1 MAASG
6 ARRWGLDQLSVRGK
20 VALVTGASSGIGH
33 DLALFLVAR
42 GCHVVAAARRVGRL
56 DQLCAEAEAMRR
68 EAEELRRE
76 GEGMRGEAEGMCGE
90 GDDPRNGRSSDLSNP
105 IDAGGRERRAVGNDD
120 VTRESS
126 VGDSGRPGSHF
137 IVGNEMPGRMRA
149 VAMDVAADEAAV
161 DAAVQAAW
169 DAFGRIDVLVN
180 NAGFRGKKVDAI
192 DISQSEFDTSF
203 HTNVR
208 GAWLVSKAV
217 VRRVLGRAG
226 GGARREGRGMGK
238 GGKGTEEKSE
248 RAPEGGCN
256 GGTRT
261 VLSVINIASTAGIPG
276 AILPGGA
283 AYSSSKAALM
293 RLTVAMAK
301 LLDKPWMERN
311 AQVVVPLQ
319 RYDTVWMALK
329 RFGGC
334 QEGWGTIH
342 PDLTSLLLL
351 LASDASSYIT
361 GQCIAVNGYIS
372 GSNLP
377 HPIAFFRP
385 SPVPP
390 PPPQVGD
397 NPP

>member
-1 MAASG
+1 MAASA

-42 GCHVVAAARRVGRL
+42 GCHVVAAARRVDRL
-56 DQLCAEAEAMRR
+56 DQLCA

-76 GEGMRGEAEGMCGE
+76 GEGMCGE
-90 GDDPRNGRSSDLSNP
+90 GDDPRKERSSDLSSP
-105 IDAGGRERRAVGNDD
+105 VEAGGREWRGASGNEAAQEPSVGN
-120 VTRESS
+120 V
-126 VGDSGRPGSHF
+126 GRPESRF
-137 IVGNEMPGRMRA
+137 VVGNETPGRMRA

-217 VRRVLGRAG
+217 GMGDGREKKGQSPGGAAYSSSKAALMRLTVGVGGRDRVVAVRRWVVAG
-226 GGARREGRGMGK
+226 
-238 GGKGTEEKSE
+238 E
-248 RAPEGGCN
+248 RK
-256 GGTRT
+256 
-261 VLSVINIASTAGIPG
+261 

-293 RLTVAMAK
+293 RLTVGIRGAILPGGAAYSSIAALIRVTVK

-311 AQVVVPLQ
+311 AQVLVPMQ
-319 RYDTVWMALK
+319 R
-329 RFGGC
+329 
-334 QEGWGTIH
+334 WGSIH

-351 LASDASSYIT
+351 LASDASAYIT
-361 GQCIAVNGYIS
+361 GQCIAVDG
-372 GSNLP
+372 GHHLMR
-377 HPIAFFRP
+377 ARL
-385 SPVPP
+385 
-390 PPPQVGD
+390 
-397 NPP
+397 NPKL

>member
-42 GCHVVAAARRVGRL
+42 GCHVVAAARRVDRL

-105 IDAGGRERRAVGNDD
+105 VDAGGRERRAVGNGD

-126 VGDSGRPGSHF
+126 VRDSGRPGSHF

-149 VAMDVAADEAAV
+149 VAMDVAADEVAV

-217 VRRVLGRAG
+217 VRRVLGRTGGGARAG
-226 GGARREGRGMGK
+226 GRTSEGARREGREMGK
-238 GGKGTEEKSE
+238 GGKGTEGKNE
-248 RAPEGGCN
+248 RALEGGSN
-256 GGTRT
+256 GSTRT

-283 AYSSSKAALM
+283 AYSSSKSALM
-293 RLTVAMAK
+293 RLTVAMAVE
-301 LLDKPWMERN
+301 LGEHGIRCN
-311 AQVVVPLQ
+311 
-319 RYDTVWMALK
+319 
-329 RFGGC
+329 
-334 QEGWGTIH
+334 
-342 PDLTSLLLL
+342 
-351 LASDASSYIT
+351 
-361 GQCIAVNGYIS
+361 CIAPGIFRSEITEARMAGGRGGGGLGEALGQAMDGEERTGGGANAE
-372 GSNLP
+372 GSALP
-377 HPIAFFRP
+377 WT
-385 SPVPP
+385 
-390 PPPQVGD
+390 GD
-397 NPP
+397 TT

>member
-1 MAASG
+1 MDFAACSPRYVNTSPMATSA

-42 GCHVVAAARRVGRL
+42 GCHVVAAARRVDRL
-56 DQLCAEAEAMRR
+56 DQLCAEAEKMRR
-68 EAEELRRE
+68 EAENLH
-76 GEGMRGEAEGMCGE
+76 GEAEGMCCGE
-90 GDDPRNGRSSDLSNP
+90 GDN
-105 IDAGGRERRAVGNDD
+105 REA
-120 VTRESS
+120 
-126 VGDSGRPGSHF
+126 GDSGGTESRG

-161 DAAVQAAW
+161 DVAVQAAW

-217 VRRVLGRAG
+217 VRRVLGRTGEGVRG
-226 GGARREGRGMGK
+226 GEGREMGK
-238 GGKGTEEKSE
+238 GGRGKEEKTD
-248 RAPEGGCN
+248 RAHEGGSN

-261 VLSVINIASTAGIPG
+261 ILSVINIASTAGIPG

-293 RLTVAMAK
+293 RLTVAMAVELGQHGIRCNCIAPGIFLSEITEK

-311 AQVVVPLQ
+311 AQVVVPMQ
-319 RYDTVWMALK
+319 R
-329 RFGGC
+329 
-334 QEGWGTIH
+334 WGSIH

-361 GQCIAVNGYIS
+361 GQCIAVDG
-372 GSNLP
+372 GHHLMR
-377 HPIAFFRP
+377 ARL
-385 SPVPP
+385 
-390 PPPQVGD
+390 
-397 NPP
+397 NPKL

>member
-105 IDAGGRERRAVGNDD
+105 IDAGGRERRAVGNGD

-180 NAGFRGKKVDAI
+180 NAGFRAN
-192 DISQSEFDTSF
+192 QSSTRHSTPTSEALGSF
-203 HTNVR
+203 PR
-208 GAWLVSKAV
+208 LWFGACWGGLA
-217 VRRVLGRAG
+217 

-293 RLTVAMAK
+293 RLTVAMAVELGEHGIRCNCIAPGIFRSEITEK

-319 RYDTVWMALK
+319 R
-329 RFGGC
+329 
-334 QEGWGTIH
+334 WGAIH
-342 PDLTSLLLL
+342 
-351 LASDASSYIT
+351 
-361 GQCIAVNGYIS
+361 
-372 GSNLP
+372 
-377 HPIAFFRP
+377 
-385 SPVPP
+385 
-390 PPPQVGD
+390 PQVGD